1 MKRNVSL
8 GLPVVC
14 LRVGGTEVCLLGFIA
29 SSSKKRAIVTSDDE
43 DELNVASSSKL
54 AEEPEHKKAKIAVDE
69 TVEEMAQDVQDIA
82 AQQLKDIKQAPKPV
96 DAIETPSEDK
106 VKVKKASFPPAPI
119 FASTSKPKPSSSS
132 SEKPKS
138 KGKGKAKVDPDDED
152 DEETKMDEDAGLD
165 SPEDADDGEDD
176 DIKEEADKKEMN
188 EAAMKLAS
196 TYAGTLNS
204 VTKEESQWEEGKP

>member
-1 MKRNVSL
+1 
-8 GLPVVC
+8 
-14 LRVGGTEVCLLGFIA
+14 
-29 SSSKKRAIVTSDDE
+29 VTSDDE
-43 DELNVASSSKL
+43 DELNVASSSKS

-69 TVEEMAQDVQDIA
+69 TVVEMARDVQDIA

-96 DAIETPSEDK
+96 DVIKPPSEDK
-106 VKVKKASFPPAPI
+106 VKEKKASFPPAPI
-119 FASTSKPKPSSSS
+119 FASSSKPKPSSSS

-138 KGKGKAKVDPDDED
+138 KSKGKAKVDPDDED
-152 DEETKMDEDAGLD
+152 DEETKMDEDAGMD

-204 VTKEESQWEEGKP
+204 VTKEGSQWEEGKP